1 MYLHLGNDVVIP
13 TDEIIGI
20 FDLDKSTVKKVT
32 RDYLRISEQN
42 GEVINVSSELPKSF
56 VVCENNKKNLVYINQ
71 ISSATLLKRMESLN
85 NLCDLKRV
93 EKE

>member
-32 RDYLRISEQN
+32 RDYLRTSEQN